1 MVHTVRMQASQTCL
15 IFGRDGRTLFSGT
28 YKGNEVVVISVETGR
43 VLDRWKGHQGSVLS
57 LAISPDGRFLASGG
71 DDQSIR
77 LWEVSSGREL
87 ARWQSHESSVTAL
100 TFGSD
105 GMLLI
110 SGGADGTLKLWNLP
124 LIRKELAALGL
135 DW

>member
-1 MVHTVRMQASQTCL
+1 M
-15 IFGRDGRTLFSGT
+15 
-28 YKGNEVVVISVETGR
+28 
-43 VLDRWKGHQGSVLS
+43 LDRWKVHHGSVLS
-57 LAISPDGRFLASGG
+57 LAISPDGRLLASGSN
-71 DDQSIR
+71 DRSIR

-100 TFGSD
+100 AFGSD